1 MTQSIEKDLLGSV
14 GKESPHLELT
24 DGSRVAVLGGG
35 PAGTFT
41 SYFLLDL
48 AERMGLDIQVDIYE
62 PKEFSKQGP
71 GGCNMCGGIISESL
85 VQNLATEGIIL
96 PSSVVQRGIESYTLH
111 MDVGTTRIE
120 TPLQEKRIGAV
131 HRGGGPRGEKK
142 NRWDSFDGYLLDLA
156 VKKGARKIP
165 RRVDEVHFDDGHPR
179 INGPDGTPQIYDLLV
194 VAVGINGAAAKFLEN
209 FPGEF
214 QPPVTSKTYI
224 REFFMSPGQ
233 SEATIGNSMQVFLLD
248 IPRLEFAAIVPK
260 GDYVSMCLLGQDID
274 SELVEA
280 FVSSPQVKGC
290 MPADWVATEQACK
303 CAPQI
308 SLRGGSP
315 PFGDRVVFVGDAGV
329 TRLYK
334 DGIGAAYRMAK
345 AAASTAVFEGVSAE
359 DFRQHYWPACK
370 RIEADNAIGRYIFA
384 ATALVQRMRFARRT
398 IFRMVE
404 KEQRLEGSKRRMSTV
419 LWDMF
424 TGSAPYREILVRTL
438 HPGFWLSMLRELA
451 GSVFTREP
459 REPGSPSPQP

>member
-1 MTQSIEKDLLGSV
+1 
-14 GKESPHLELT
+14 
-24 DGSRVAVLGGG
+24 
-35 PAGTFT
+35 
-41 SYFLLDL
+41 
-48 AERMGLDIQVDIYE
+48 
-62 PKEFSKQGP
+62 
-71 GGCNMCGGIISESL
+71 
-85 VQNLATEGIIL
+85 
-96 PSSVVQRGIESYTLH
+96 VVQRGIESYTLH

-120 TPLQEKRIGAV
+120 TPLHEKRIGAV
-131 HRGGGPRGEKK
+131 HRGGGPRGEGH
-142 NRWDSFDGYLLDLA
+142 NRWESFDGHLLDLA
-156 VKKGARKIP
+156 VGKGARKLSQ
-165 RRVDEVHFDDGHPR
+165 RVDEIHFDDGHPR
-179 INGPDGTPQIYDLLV
+179 IDGPDDAPQIYDLLV
-194 VAVGINGAAAKFLEN
+194 VAVGINGAATKFLEN
-209 FPGEF
+209 FPRKF
-214 QPPVTSKTYI
+214 KPPQTSKTYI
-224 REFFMSPGQ
+224 REFFMSPEQ
-233 SEATIGNSMQVFLLD
+233 SEATLGNSMQVFLLD

-274 SELVEA
+274 SELIEE
-280 FVSSPQVKGC
+280 FVNSPEVKGC
-290 MPADWVATEQACK
+290 MPADWIATEPACK
-303 CAPQI
+303 CAPRI
-308 SLRGGSP
+308 SLRGGAP

-404 KEQRLEGSKRRMSTV
+404 KEQKLEGSKRRMSTV

-459 REPGSPSPQP
+459 RETGSPSPQS